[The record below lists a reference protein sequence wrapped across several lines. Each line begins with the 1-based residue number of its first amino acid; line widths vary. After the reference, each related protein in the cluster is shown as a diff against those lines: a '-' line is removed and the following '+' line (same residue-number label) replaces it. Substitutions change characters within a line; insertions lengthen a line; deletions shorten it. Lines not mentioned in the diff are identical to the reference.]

1 MIEQG
6 ELNLPKDFSFEVEK
20 NSAFFSDEG
29 TASLGVTIPATP
41 EDLAKL
47 GFPSR
52 MARSTRYANLF
63 PAVISKGAFQKQGQ
77 LAVTSV
83 TDSNI
88 SCAMA
93 LEDSDF
99 YSQFKETNIKELFS
113 SQILTNYSTPAAW
126 YNYLFNV
133 YKGTTGSEF
142 RVIPVAVNFNSSDN
156 SYQVNNEPVEE
167 GSSDIWPLYSQARL
181 VTEGDQQV
189 TVPEGYGI
197 APFYLLYR
205 FIEKMFNLCGYSVQN
220 DCFRTNPDLNTLLLL
235 HNCSDVICKGQINLG
250 DLVPNCTISEF
261 LEWMLAKFH
270 SQIVVYPEKKK
281 VDIILMNDILTS
293 GFDMDLNSKL
303 IGKAT
308 LKFSPSSRLIL
319 KQGTSLDGA
328 QPAAETEEDLF
339 NKYGNLIQFTEAEG
353 FGEISSFSLRLSTG
367 CYYENR
373 SGFSRTDSVNK
384 AVGTNYFNFDKKN
397 SESSEELAPE
407 DLIPPMVFVNG
418 ILMPYIGERKH
429 RNTSMNGTEIDEE
442 QDIIIVDY
450 AGQSVQVDYST
461 GSSSGGRV
469 PTDAHG
475 SHYFYGTTQKYDNAG
490 LIREGRYTL
499 NGPGLYDK
507 FFRLYNK
514 ILLNNAVEL
523 AGKFLLQPAELLDYN
538 MYSLK
543 LIDGQ
548 LFIPKFLRYE
558 VGKSLQC
565 LEASFLL
572 VKDFEDAVEEEDVVW
587 PEPLYKWQ
595 INNSRIEAKKDQ
607 YFDQYCVAG
616 RSYIR
621 SRFADDYTDNVYMMP
636 PTALG
641 QQSAKILRTVEFYKV
656 TYGGSSGSGSSSE
669 SLVATDEL
677 YQWHDA
683 VSR

>member
-1 MIEQG
+1 MIDKG
-6 ELNLPKDFSFEVEK
+6 ELKLPEDFSFEVEK
-20 NSAFFSDEG
+20 NSAFFSNDG

-52 MARSTRYANLF
+52 MARSTRYVNLF
-63 PAVISKGAFQKQGQ
+63 PAVISKGAFQKKGQ

-83 TDSNI
+83 TDNSI

-99 YSQFKETNIKELFS
+99 YSQYKETNIKELFS
-113 SQILTNYSTPAAW
+113 KEILKNYSSPSAW
-126 YNYLFNV
+126 YDYLYKV
-133 YKGTTGSEF
+133 YTGNTESEF
-142 RVIPVAVNFNSSDN
+142 RVIPVAVNYNESEK
-156 SYQVNNEPVEE
+156 SYQVNNEPIYE
-167 GSSDIWPLYSQARL
+167 GSSGIWPLYNEARL
-181 VTEGDQQV
+181 VTEDSQQV
-189 TVPEGYGI
+189 TVPDGYGI

-205 FIEKMFNLCGYSVQN
+205 FIEKLFRLCGYTVKN
-220 DCFRTNPDLNTLLLL
+220 NCFRTNEALNTLLLL

-250 DLVPNCTISEF
+250 DLVPNCNISEF

-270 SQIVVYPEKKK
+270 SQIVVYPERKQ
-281 VDIILMNDILTS
+281 VDIILMNDILTA
-293 GFDMDLNSKL
+293 GFDMNLTDRILNNP
-303 IGKAT
+303 T
-308 LKFSPSSRLIL
+308 LKFSPSSRIVL

-328 QPAAETEEDLF
+328 QAAADTEEDLF
-339 NKYGNLIQFTEAEG
+339 NKYGNLIEFTEAEG

-373 SGFSRTDSVNK
+373 SGFSRSGAVNN
-384 AVGTNYFNFDKKN
+384 AVGTNYFSFDKKN
-397 SESSEELAPE
+397 SEDSEELAPE

-429 RNTSMNGTEIDEE
+429 RNTSMNGSEIDED

-450 AGQSVQVDYST
+450 AGQSVKVDYTT
-461 GSSSGGRV
+461 GSGHGRV
-469 PTDAHG
+469 PVDSHG
-475 SHYFYGTTQKYDNAG
+475 SHYCYGTTQKYNNAG
-490 LIREGRYTL
+490 LIREGKYTL
-499 NGPGLYDK
+499 NGPGLYDR

-523 AGKFLLQPAELLDYN
+523 SGKFLLHPSELIDYN
-538 MYSLK
+538 MYALK
-543 LIDGQ
+543 MIDGQ
-548 LFIPKFLRYE
+548 KFIPKLMRYE
-558 VGKSLQC
+558 VGKDLQC

-572 VKDFEDAVEEEDVVW
+572 VKDFEDAIEEENVVW
-587 PEPLYKWQ
+587 TEPLYKWQ
-595 INNSRIEAKKDQ
+595 VNNSEIEAQKQK

-616 RSYIR
+616 KSYIR
-621 SRFADDYTDNVYMMP
+621 TRFADDYNNVYMSP
-636 PTALG
+636 PTELG

-656 TYGGSSGSGSSSE
+656 SYGGSSGSGTTSE

-677 YQWHDA
+677 YQWYDS